1 MREQDGND
9 RAETRVRRGAYMS
22 WADDC
27 AIPVAHHDIVAI
39 LEAVRARAV
48 ADALL
53 ALLELLE
60 QPEIAWY
67 CSRGLLF
74 SFESCGS
81 R

>member
-1 MREQDGND
+1 MP
-9 RAETRVRRGAYMS
+9 

-67 CSRGLLF
+67 CSRGL
-74 SFESCGS
+74 
-81 R
+81 